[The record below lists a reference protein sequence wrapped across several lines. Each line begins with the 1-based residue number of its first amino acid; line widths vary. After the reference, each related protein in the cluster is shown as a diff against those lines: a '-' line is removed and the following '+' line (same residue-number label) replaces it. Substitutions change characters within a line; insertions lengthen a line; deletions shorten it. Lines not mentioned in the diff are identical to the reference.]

1 MQQEKR
7 TSDTAR
13 VRHAVTIIAVTILME
28 YAVNALIVLLL
39 RLFPDAQSAWM
50 GQILDIAVYLAIFLI
65 PCCVMTKWSG
75 WTLRDLNGEGQ
86 PDRSVYVMAVCL
98 AAGWNLTATLLSAG
112 MSELLSIAGYA
123 EPSDSYVLP
132 IGTVGMVLQ
141 IVQVAV
147 IPPLVEELCF
157 RGFFL
162 KRAQR
167 AMGVWPAILFT
178 SVLFWLAHNSLTILP
193 LAFGFGIIGGLL
205 RVRYQSLLPSMC
217 AHFVVNGTYIW
228 VNWMQETQGAGIQSA
243 ISAAFILAEF
253 VCLIIGVVMAAR
265 KGLIADMHIYMEE
278 SWLVCQRDWLRGIFT
293 SIPFWIVLLAAGYF
307 TYCGLEV
314 LG

>member
-1 MQQEKR
+1 MQQKKR

-13 VRHAVTIIAVTILME
+13 VRHAVTIIAMTILME
-28 YAVNALIVLLL
+28 YAVNAGIVLML
-39 RLFPDAQSAWM
+39 RLFPEAQSVWM
-50 GQILDIAVYLAIFLI
+50 GQILDITVYLAVFLI
-65 PCCVMTKWSG
+65 PCCVITKWSG
-75 WTLRDLNGEGQ
+75 WSLHDLNGEGK
-86 PDRSVYVMAVCL
+86 PDWSVYVMAVCL

-112 MSELLSIAGYA
+112 MSELLSLAGYV

-132 IGTVGMVLQ
+132 VGAAGMVLQ
-141 IVQVAV
+141 VLQVAV

-162 KRAQR
+162 ERARR
-167 AMGVWPAILFT
+167 AMGIWPAVLFT
-178 SVLFWLAHNSLTILP
+178 SVLFWLAHNSITILP

-205 RVRYQSLLPSMC
+205 RIRYQSLLPSMC

-228 VNWMQETQGAGIQSA
+228 VNWMQETQGHWAQG
-243 ISAAFILAEF
+243 AASVLFLLAEF
-253 VCLIIGVVMAAR
+253 VCLIAGLIMASR
-265 KGLIADMHIYMEE
+265 KGLIAAMHIYMEE
-278 SWLVCQRDWLRGIFT
+278 SWLVRQRDWMRGIFT
-293 SIPFWIVLLAAGYF
+293 SIPFWAVLLAAGYF